1 MKLTVFG
8 NNATCPEAG
17 GACSCFLLEAEGKR
31 ILLDMGCGSL
41 PRLQCQ
47 VDLAELDLIVVSHL
61 HFDHFGDLFCAKYQL
76 ETRAARGERLR
87 PIALCSPA
95 LPDWAAGELLG
106 GGVFSH
112 GVIADGGEYRLGPV
126 ELTFFRVPH
135 LVESYAV
142 RLRAEGKTLAY
153 SGDSAACEAL
163 TRVARGAD
171 CFLCEASLVDGQQ
184 TEAGHHLLA
193 RQAGRIAAEAGVGQ
207 LLLTHYH
214 TADSSQVLA
223 QAREQF
229 PAARLTR
236 IGESVLL

>member
-17 GACSCFLLEAEGKR
+17 GACSCFLLEADGKR

-47 VDLAELDLIVVSHL
+47 VDLAELDLIVISHL

-95 LPDWAAGELLG
+95 LPGWAADELLT

-112 GVIADGGEYRLGPV
+112 AVIADGGKYRLGSV

-142 RLRAEGKTLAY
+142 RLCAEGKTLAY
-153 SGDSAACEAL
+153 SGDSAACDAL
-163 TRVARGAD
+163 TRAARGAD

-193 RQAGRIAAEAGVGQ
+193 QQAGRIAAEAGVGR
-207 LLLTHYH
+207 LLLTHFH
-214 TADSSQVLA
+214 PADSPQVLA
-223 QAREQF
+223 QADKQF
-229 PAARLTR
+229 PTARLTR
-236 IGESVLL
+236 IGESIMI

>member
-17 GACSCFLLEAEGKR
+17 GACACFLVETEGKR

-47 VDLAELDLIVVSHL
+47 VDLAKLDLIVISHL

-76 ETRAARGERLR
+76 ETRAARGEKLR
-87 PIALCSPA
+87 SITLCSPA
-95 LPDWAAGELLG
+95 LPDWAAGELLSN
-106 GGVFSH
+106 GVFSH
-112 GVIADGGEYRLGPV
+112 MTVADGGEYRLGPV

-142 RLRAEGKTLAY
+142 RLRAEDKIFTY
-153 SGDSAACEAL
+153 SGDSAACDAL
-163 TRVARGAD
+163 TQAARGAD

-184 TEAGHHLLA
+184 SEAGHHLLA
-193 RQAGRIAAEAGVGQ
+193 QQAGRIAAEAGAGQ

-214 TADSSQVLA
+214 SADSRQVLA
-223 QAREQF
+223 QAGKQF
-229 PAARLTR
+229 PVARLTR
-236 IGESVLL
+236 IGDSVMI